1 MTPPHC
7 FCAFQ
12 RLVRQRPSPKPSSSL
27 LGNRGQQGCGMGVVH
42 FTHGDC
48 PTSTSIEH
56 KSSQQAYGTEAIK
69 LFALPRFPG
78 EEGESKTLA

>member
-1 MTPPHC
+1 
-7 FCAFQ
+7 
-12 RLVRQRPSPKPSSSL
+12 
-27 LGNRGQQGCGMGVVH
+27 MGVVH

-48 PTSTSIEH
+48 PTSTSIKH